1 MFYREWYGWNGEP
14 NEGLR
19 LTAPEVGAGIK
30 RLEAN
35 EKINDE
41 VLDPSAF
48 TADGGPSIAERLDLN
63 FRRADNAR
71 VARNGAMGGWDQV
84 RERLRG
90 IDDKPMLYIF
100 STCVHL
106 IRTLPAL
113 QHDDLRPEDV
123 DTDSE
128 DHAADSLRYI
138 CMSRPIT
145 RDKPKDQPRRYEADL
160 SFNELVKRARDK
172 RRAEE

>member
-1 MFYREWYGWNGEP
+1 MN
-14 NEGLR
+14 
-19 LTAPEVGAGIK
+19 
-30 RLEAN
+30 
-35 EKINDE
+35 
-41 VLDPSAF
+41 
-48 TADGGPSIAERLDLN
+48 LN

-90 IDDKPMLYIF
+90 LDDKPMLYIF

-145 RDKPKDQPRRYEADL
+145 RDKPKDQPRRFEADL